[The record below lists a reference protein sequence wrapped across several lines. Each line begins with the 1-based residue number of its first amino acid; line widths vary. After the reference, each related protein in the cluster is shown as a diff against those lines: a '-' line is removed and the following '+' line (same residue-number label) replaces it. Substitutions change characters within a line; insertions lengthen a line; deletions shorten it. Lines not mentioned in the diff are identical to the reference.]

1 MDLKTKNHLI
11 ALLVIVACATGYLFD
26 VLFLDRHLSA
36 FDIFMDKP
44 SWHVEFGKV
53 LPNNL
58 ILSDSPTAHY
68 PFAKEFWGAAQ
79 QGYNPQYLPHIL
91 SGTPTYGQG
100 AGIFATSPFQFFLD
114 TPNALDWTTWLR
126 MVLTAFFA
134 YLLLT
139 QLGLRPAA
147 SVLGGIA
154 WAFNMHQIAWLMF
167 PQHLATELWLT
178 LLLGLN
184 LLVLQQRRNVAA
196 ALGLVLCIVLFFSS
210 GYTQIVLYTFVFIG
224 VFNTLYV
231 LIVQCDPY
239 SERLKTWISI
249 HALYLVTALFLLP
262 DALWQAEEIAEGL
275 RGAQTFRFKHTGLE
289 LSFSALGA
297 LFKDLIPNAVEVSR
311 WLMPNYDNSYGQA
324 PNLRGLISSNTVEA
338 QVYFGILCLF
348 FCIYGV
354 LKGSFARDR
363 LLSVF
368 AILLFL
374 CIGLLN
380 GNNTLIALLN
390 LVPFGGA
397 GAYSRII
404 TLLLLFA
411 IICAAYGAQ
420 FFVADLKE
428 RRYVF
433 AVISLLL
440 LLVWLGAA
448 KYTHPGQLKLREF
461 MPWFI
466 YLGMFLVIALA
477 FVKYKKSSV
486 IIPLAVA
493 LTSVELI
500 TSGYAFNTRL
510 PSAQHFP
517 ENTVIKRLRASP
529 GYFRTALLM
538 NHTAYHHNI
547 FTYYDLSTIGGY
559 STVASKDYLYFMRKA
574 FGKVHVTLNGIL
586 FLFDGNL
593 EILRLLNAKYVVSN
607 LDIKS
612 KLIEP
617 VYTNEAETLF
627 RFKEPLD
634 RAYCASDLFVV
645 KNAELIPQRLLA
657 AAKKYDRP
665 VIVGEPLLDGQ
676 KLTDS
681 CKVSDLKVYK
691 SKLTF
696 NVTTQEPTLIF
707 VPINYHH
714 YWRGSINGKSVPVY
728 KANYTFMGILVP
740 AGESDLNLEFLNTKL
755 VWAAV
760 LFILLGLVVITVA
773 WLKVKNP
780 RQRAVIVA
788 AALIIIGKSLLSVPG
803 VMNTDIPERTV
814 IATGTGG

>member
-1 MDLKTKNHLI
+1 MEPKTKNHII
-11 ALLVIVACATGYLFD
+11 ALLVIIACATGYLFD

-44 SWHVEFGKV
+44 SWKVEFAKV
-53 LPNNL
+53 WPHNL

-68 PFAKEFWGAAQ
+68 PFAKEFWGATR

-100 AGIFATSPFQFFLD
+100 AGNFATSPFQFFLD

-139 QLGLRPAA
+139 QLGLRP
-147 SVLGGIA
+147 SVSILGGIA

-184 LLVLQQRRNVAA
+184 LLVLQQRKNIAA

-210 GYTQIVLYTFVFIG
+210 GYTQIVLYTFVLIG

-231 LIVQCDPY
+231 LIVQRGPY

-275 RGAQTFRFKHTGLE
+275 RGAQTFRFKNAGLE

-311 WLMPNYDNSYGQA
+311 WFMPNYDNSYGQA
-324 PNLRGLISSNTVEA
+324 PNLRSFFSSNTVET

-354 LKGSFARDR
+354 LKGFVARDR
-363 LLSVF
+363 LLIVF
-368 AILLFL
+368 TILLFL

-380 GNNTLIALLN
+380 GNSTLIALLN

-404 TLLLLFA
+404 SLLLLFA

-420 FFVADLKE
+420 YFVADLKE
-428 RRYVF
+428 RRYVV
-433 AVISLLL
+433 AGTSLVLL
-440 LLVWLGAA
+440 FIWLSAA

-461 MPWFI
+461 VPWFI
-466 YLGMFLVIALA
+466 YLGAFLA
-477 FVKYKKSSV
+477 FAFAFAKYKKSAV
-486 IIPLAVA
+486 IIPLAVV
-493 LTSVELI
+493 LTSMELI

-510 PSAQHFP
+510 PSSQHFP
-517 ENTVIKRLRASP
+517 ENTVIKRLRATP

-547 FTYYDLSTIGGY
+547 LSYYDLSTIGGY
-559 STVASKDYLYFMRKA
+559 STVAPKDYLYFMREA
-574 FGKVHVTLNGIL
+574 YQKVHITLNGIL

-593 EILRLLNAKYVVSN
+593 EILRLLNTKFIVSN
-607 LDIKS
+607 LALKS
-612 KLIEP
+612 DQIEP
-617 VYTNEAETLF
+617 IYSNEAETLY
-627 RFKEPLD
+627 RFKKPLE
-634 RAYCASDLFVV
+634 RAYCASDLLFT
-645 KNAELIPQRLLA
+645 KNAEDIPRQLVA
-657 AAKKYDRP
+657 AARKFDRP
-665 VIVGEPLLDGQ
+665 VILSERLLDVQ

-681 CKVSDLKVYK
+681 CDVSDLKVYK

-696 NVTTQEPTLIF
+696 NVRTEEPTF
-707 VPINYHH
+707 VFIPTNYHR
-714 YWRGSINGKSVPVY
+714 YWGASIGGKRIPVY

-740 AGESDLNLEFLNTKL
+740 PGSSQVKLEFLNIML

-760 LFILLGLVVITVA
+760 LFILLGLVVITIA
-773 WLKVKNP
+773 WFKVKNP
-780 RQRAVIVA
+780 RQRAIVIA

-803 VMNTDIPERTV
+803 IMNTDIPERTAV
-814 IATGTGG
+814 VAVKGG